1 MRTPKEAIANLA
13 ILQLHKIYLQTDK
26 AYVQQSFQR
35 LTKFIKRDWQ
45 MTQDNE
51 PARLEAA
58 LIALTQSVQVLIEE
72 TRVTNTNI
80 NSLVE
85 HLYTRNDVVAND
97 VVDIKNELYEF
108 KEVFKQQALTADRYA
123 SAAQAQALAAQ
134 AQAESVKVQSD
145 TAKTQAENIR
155 LMIEMLNRK
164 QA

>member
-1 MRTPKEAIANLA
+1 MTE
-13 ILQLHKIYLQTDK
+13 
-26 AYVQQSFQR
+26 R
-35 LTKFIKRDWQ
+35 LSD
-45 MTQDNE
+45 
-51 PARLEAA
+51 AGLESA
-58 LIALTQSVQVLIEE
+58 LIALTQSVRTLVAE

-97 VVDIKNELYEF
+97 VVDVKNELYEF

-123 SAAQAQALAAQ
+123 SAAHVQAIAAQ
-134 AQAESVKVQSD
+134 AQAESAKVQSD
-145 TAKTQAENIR
+145 TAKVQAENIR

>member
-1 MRTPKEAIANLA
+1 M
-13 ILQLHKIYLQTDK
+13 TD
-26 AYVQQSFQR
+26 SLR
-35 LTKFIKRDWQ
+35 LD
-45 MTQDNE
+45 
-51 PARLEAA
+51 AA
-58 LIALTQSVQVLIEE
+58 LLALTQSVQTLIEE
-72 TRVTNTNI
+72 TRGTNANL

-97 VVDIKNELYEF
+97 VIDIKNELYEF

-123 SAAQAQALAAQ
+123 SAAEAQALAAQ
-134 AQAESVKVQSD
+134 AQAESAKVQAD

>member
-1 MRTPKEAIANLA
+1 M
-13 ILQLHKIYLQTDK
+13 TDS
-26 AYVQQSFQR
+26 Q
-35 LTKFIKRDWQ
+35 
-45 MTQDNE
+45 
-51 PARLEAA
+51 RLEAA
-58 LIALTQSVQVLIEE
+58 LLALTQSVQTLIEE
-72 TRVTNTNI
+72 TRTTNTNL

-97 VVDIKNELYEF
+97 VVDIKNELHEF
-108 KEVFKQQALTADRYA
+108 REVFKQQALTADRYA

-134 AQAESVKVQSD
+134 AQAESVKAQSD

>member
-1 MRTPKEAIANLA
+1 M
-13 ILQLHKIYLQTDK
+13 TD
-26 AYVQQSFQR
+26 S
-35 LTKFIKRDWQ
+35 
-45 MTQDNE
+45 
-51 PARLEAA
+51 PRLEAA
-58 LIALTQSVQVLIEE
+58 LLALTQSVQSLVEE
-72 TRVTNTNI
+72 TRITNTNL

-108 KEVFKQQALTADRYA
+108 KEVFKQQAITADRY
-123 SAAQAQALAAQ
+123 ALAAQ
-134 AQAESVKVQSD
+134 AQADMAKAQAD

>member
-1 MRTPKEAIANLA
+1 M
-13 ILQLHKIYLQTDK
+13 TD
-26 AYVQQSFQR
+26 S
-35 LTKFIKRDWQ
+35 L
-45 MTQDNE
+45 
-51 PARLEAA
+51 RLEAA
-58 LIALTQSVQVLIEE
+58 LLALTQSVQTLIEE
-72 TRVTNTNI
+72 TRGTNASL

-97 VVDIKNELYEF
+97 VIDIKNELYEF

-123 SAAQAQALAAQ
+123 SAAEAQALAAQ
-134 AQAESVKVQSD
+134 AQAESAKVQAD